1 MVGRCAARG
10 FRHCP
15 PRPTVRGM
23 APIPS
28 SDAQPDDTPES
39 YVGLDEA
46 AAERRA
52 RSHGWTTVRSL
63 PPGTI
68 ITLEFLAGR
77 INFEVADSTVT
88 RCWVG

>member
-1 MVGRCAARG
+1 
-10 FRHCP
+10 
-15 PRPTVRGM
+15 M
-23 APIPS
+23 APIPNS
-28 SDAQPDDTPES
+28 PQQPDDSPES
-39 YVGLDEA
+39 YVGLGAHD
-46 AAERRA
+46 AERRA

-77 INFEVADSTVT
+77 INFEVDDATVT